1 MGLFAVKSNGSSWV
15 RLLSDFTGLFFPE
28 YCLGCSS
35 GLVKGEEIL
44 CTRCILDLPR
54 TGYQL
59 TDENPIKE
67 KFIGRLPVKYAT
79 AFLKFRKTGLVQ
91 HLLHQLKYN
100 HHPEVGRRLGIFF
113 GKEMK
118 GAGLANEF
126 DIIIPMPL
134 HRSRQVKRGYNQS
147 TMFAE
152 GLMNS
157 LGVPYNDTAAVRKN
171 NTSTQTRKNKAER
184 WENVNLA
191 FSVRDPG
198 AIRNK
203 RMLLVDDII
212 TTGASIEACGQ
223 ELVNNGCKELSV
235 VCMAESQ

>member
-1 MGLFAVKSNGSSWV
+1 
-15 RLLSDFTGLFFPE
+15 
-28 YCLGCSS
+28 
-35 GLVKGEEIL
+35 
-44 CTRCILDLPR
+44 LDLPR

-59 TDENPIKE
+59 TDDNPIKE
-67 KFIGRLPVKYAT
+67 KFIGRVPVKYAG

-113 GKEMK
+113 GKEMR
-118 GAGLANEF
+118 GVGLANEF
-126 DIIIPMPL
+126 DMIIPMPL
-134 HRSRQVKRGYNQS
+134 HRSRQLRRGYNQS

-157 LGVPYNDTAAVRKN
+157 LGIPYNDTAVVRKI

-191 FSVRDPG
+191 FTVRDPV
-198 AIRNK
+198 AISNK
-203 RMLLVDDII
+203 RILLVDDII

-223 ELVNNGCKELSV
+223 ALVNHVCKDLSV